1 LGALNLL
8 LRRLPLAL
16 ALLAPL
22 AACTAWPP
30 PGQGGA
36 AERGRAAL
44 PAGTGPALA
53 SRLSCSLA
61 RFDQVRAASA
71 EAAVLTGRVDAA
83 GELAVRAQREVHAG
97 LTQDAAL
104 SLDRL
109 EAETVALLVQLPGP
123 VRPQPLACR

>member
-1 LGALNLL
+1 LGALRHHTRRHGLAALL
-8 LRRLPLAL
+8 LLAL
-16 ALLAPL
+16 AG
-22 AACTAWPP
+22 CTAWPP

-53 SRLSCSLA
+53 TRLACALA
-61 RFDQVRAASA
+61 RFEQLRDASA
-71 EAAVLTGRVDAA
+71 ATDMLTGRVEATS
-83 GELAVRAQREVHAG
+83 ELASRAQREVHGG
-97 LTQDAAL
+97 LTRDAAL

-109 EAETVALLVQLPGP
+109 EAETVTLLVQLPGP